1 MFVSIIMS
9 GHLSPAA
16 LTSTAIGGGAV
27 SISERRILKILMRT
41 EYAFFSNHRGFIS
54 NIFSYDPDW
63 QKPDNFLLIEILYS
77 LARNRKRVGQIGLEG
92 YFTCRSI
99 AEDLQKLGYVPEDT
113 LAALNL
119 LLNRQLIAADHM
131 NFRKVEFDDCVR
143 ILASG
148 FIHVRVLAGRIEYLY
163 GVLPTTPLTDKG
175 VADRLTDV
183 VKNESIR
190 GKVGSYQTVTAV
202 EAFFK

>member
-1 MFVSIIMS
+1 
-9 GHLSPAA
+9 
-16 LTSTAIGGGAV
+16 
-27 SISERRILKILMRT
+27 
-41 EYAFFSNHRGFIS
+41 
-54 NIFSYDPDW
+54 
-63 QKPDNFLLIEILYS
+63 
-77 LARNRKRVGQIGLEG
+77 
-92 YFTCRSI
+92 
-99 AEDLQKLGYVPEDT
+99 
-113 LAALNL
+113 
-119 LLNRQLIAADHM
+119 M

-202 EAFFK
+202 ETFFKYLIQEREFLSNPFLQTAETGRDYVLAHIQQAIEHFKNVNATFSSDTVAPFLLVPKYCQGILQCTQGEASRLWQRGLLLPERHPARADA